1 MLHKVTLLGLALLT
15 FTTSVHA
22 KCDTDDPRVAEQL
35 KAINKKWE
43 DLHKAMMSAKF
54 VGKEAKRGKC
64 AITLLRIGAPA
75 PFALPPDES
84 VKEAHEAISCLA
96 LEKWQLQQ
104 ECKCHDRGLSFSRD
118 DEAAETATLQAYKDV
133 QALRVKA
140 TKIGIPNE
148 AIRSFVDH
156 ADEIKSCFDMNT
168 VSLLRKI
175 DHDIQ
180 NIIEA
185 EPNSNSKPH

>member
-1 MLHKVTLLGLALLT
+1 M
-15 FTTSVHA
+15 
-22 KCDTDDPRVAEQL
+22 
-35 KAINKKWE
+35 
-43 DLHKAMMSAKF
+43 
-54 VGKEAKRGKC
+54 
-64 AITLLRIGAPA
+64 
-75 PFALPPDES
+75 
-84 VKEAHEAISCLA
+84 
-96 LEKWQLQQ
+96 
-104 ECKCHDRGLSFSRD
+104 SFSRD